1 MSMLSTAI
9 SGLMAQQ
16 EALKTTGHN
25 ISNVSTPGYSRQE
38 VVVETNSPLFR
49 GFGYIGQGVDVST
62 VRRVHDEFLT
72 SQLRVD
78 TSGYF
83 DLQAFRG
90 NIEQVDRVLA
100 DDRTGLQPQMDRYF
114 AALQGAADNPGY
126 IPSRDVV
133 LGEAKGMQDRF
144 ASIAGYLSD
153 QNETLNDQLTTM
165 AVEVN
170 ALATGIAQLNERI
183 MGGRGATATEPPN
196 DLLDKRDE
204 LVRQLSE
211 LVEIDVI
218 EVGGSMDIT
227 IGKGRSLVLDFA
239 ANKVVATGSL
249 EDPHR
254 FGIRFVSKFENLD
267 ISADLKGGQIGGTL
281 AFRAQGLDLAMNS
294 LGRIA
299 ATFVQQTNTK
309 HHLGTDMNG
318 SFGKDFFQ
326 DLNDPSL
333 TGDRV
338 FAFSSNALPNDRI
351 FNVYFDDTSQ
361 LTASEYTLTL
371 PGPSKDRFE
380 VTRKDDGAVVQG
392 GALTGEYPQ
401 EIAFDGL
408 RVVLEAGTFSQG
420 DRFTVAPLRQA
431 AEDVVLMLQQP
442 ADIALAY
449 PIKAETSLSNTGSG
463 LIDQGQMLTR
473 AGQAFAVDGELS
485 PPMLVRFES
494 ANRYSIYDNTDPG
507 NPVPLSPPLQNI
519 EFIPGVGNAL
529 LTEDPGETI
538 VSSWRALL
546 PDAAAVGVGGVGTGT
561 SYNGINPERFYFSQ
575 TDALT
580 GQTTELAKVSTTKGA
595 SAAGIAQQ
603 LNQVEGVVARA
614 FTEVHLTNFSSAVIS
629 GSTSDPSILP
639 EFNVFINGFE
649 LTQELQTSNQTTYM
663 TGYPEAVPSELTSD
677 FLADRINSHWALS
690 RLGITAKSDGQ
701 QLTVNDINGND
712 ILVEMTGNKAQD
724 YITGT
729 SALPSGLAQNN
740 NLFVEQPDSFEI
752 STGETWPI
760 GIVAGDTKG
769 MINNLSGYDFE
780 IGGPYQYQMYL
791 PDGRTGTI
799 NLDADYLDGEALRQG
814 VTDKIAALLNRPEH
828 RVDVTIDEQ
837 GELSYQIF
845 MTMEGQGINDS
856 SRVNIGGQL
865 DIVMASGVSFESDP
879 DVGGIFNSVP
889 EAQSSFY
896 GFQFEISGRP
906 DGGDEF
912 SIGWNTNGVSDNRN
926 ALDLVALQVSDTIR
940 SNDGSRTFNESYSRT
955 VSQIGTLT
963 SQVQIQSDAARAVLE
978 GSQAEI
984 ASVQGVNL
992 DEEAARLIEFQAAYN
1007 ANAKV
1012 ISIAQDLF
1020 NSLLASI

>member
-9 SGLMAQQ
+9 SGLMVQQ

-38 VVVETNSPLFR
+38 VVVESNSPLFR

-72 SQLRVD
+72 SQLRSD
-78 TSGYF
+78 TSGFF
-83 DLQAFRG
+83 DVQAFRD

-133 LGEAKGMQDRF
+133 LGEAKGMEDRF
-144 ASIAGYLSD
+144 AAIAGYLSS
-153 QNETLNDQLTTM
+153 QNETLNGQLETM
-165 AVEVN
+165 AAEVN
-170 ALATGIAQLNERI
+170 SLAIGITELNERI
-183 MGGRGATATEPPN
+183 VGAQGSTTTAPPN

-211 LVEIDVI
+211 LVEVDVL
-218 EVGGSMDIT
+218 EVGGSLNIT
-227 IGKGRSLVLDFA
+227 IAKGQSLVQTFEANQLVA
-239 ANKVVATGSL
+239 AGGR

-254 FGIRFVSKFENLD
+254 FGIHLVSKFENLD
-267 ISADLKGGQIGGTL
+267 ISADLKGGQIGGSL
-281 AFRAQGLDLAMNS
+281 AFREQALDLAVNS

-299 ATFVQQTNTK
+299 ATFVQQTNTQ
-309 HHLGTDMNG
+309 HRLGTDMNG
-318 SFGKDFFQ
+318 SFGKDFFK

-338 FAFSSNALPNDRI
+338 FAYSDNALPNDRI
-351 FNVYFDDTSQ
+351 FSVYFDDTSQ
-361 LTASEYTLTL
+361 LTASEYTLAL
-371 PGPSKDRFE
+371 PGPSHDRFE
-380 VTRKDDGAVVQG
+380 VTRKDDGKVVQS
-392 GALTGEYPQ
+392 GALNGEYPQ

-408 RVVLEAGTFSQG
+408 RVVLEAGSFAEG
-420 DRFTVAPLRQA
+420 DGFTVAPLRQA
-431 AEDVVLMLQQP
+431 AEDVSFLVQNP

-473 AGQAFAVDGELS
+473 DGQAFAVDGELS

-494 ANRYSIYDNTDPG
+494 ATRYSILDNTDPG
-507 NPVPLSPPLQNI
+507 NPVPLTPPLQNL
-519 EFIPGVGNAL
+519 EFISGAGNTL
-529 LTEDPGETI
+529 FSGDPGETV

-546 PDAAAVGVGGVGTGT
+546 PDNAAVGVGGVGTG
-561 SYNGINPERFYFSQ
+561 SSFNGINPERFYFSQ
-575 TDALT
+575 TDAQT
-580 GQTTELAKVSTTKGA
+580 GKTTELAKVSTTKGA
-595 SAAGIAQQ
+595 SAASIAQQ
-603 LNQVEGVVARA
+603 LNQVDGVVARA
-614 FTEVHLTNFSSAVIS
+614 YTEVHLTNFSSAVIS
-629 GSTSDPSILP
+629 GSSPDPSILP

-649 LTQELQTSNQTTYM
+649 LTQSVQTSNQTTYM
-663 TGYPEAVPSELTSD
+663 DGFPEVVPSDLTPN
-677 FLADRINSHWALS
+677 FLADRINSHWELS
-690 RLGITAKSDGQ
+690 RLGITAKSDGE
-701 QLTVNDINGND
+701 QLTINDINGND

-724 YITGT
+724 FITGS
-729 SALPSGLAQNN
+729 SALPSGQTQNN
-740 NLFVEQPDSFEI
+740 NFFVEQPDSFEI

-760 GIVAGDTKG
+760 GSVAGDTRG

-780 IGGPYQYQMYL
+780 VGGPYEYQMYL

-799 NLDADYLDGEALRQG
+799 NLDADYLNGEALRQG

-828 RVDVTIDEQ
+828 RVDVAIDEK

-845 MTMEGQGINDS
+845 MTMKGQGSTDS
-856 SRVNIGGQL
+856 SRVNIGGEL

-879 DVGGIFNSVP
+879 DVGGIFNGVP
-889 EAQSSFY
+889 QAQSSYY
-896 GFQFEISGRP
+896 GFQFELSGTP

-940 SNDGSRTFNESYSRT
+940 SDEGSRTFNESYSRT

-963 SQVQIQSDAARAVLE
+963 SQVQIRSDAARAVME

-984 ASVQGVNL
+984 NAVHGVNL

-1012 ISIAQDLF
+1012 ISIAQELF
-1020 NSLLASI
+1020 NSLLASL